1 MQQETSATIRWGEWI
16 GEGWQMFAERWQ
28 VWVLQMLIVFLIFA
42 VPIVPFYLMMFAA
55 QLNTAPGEV
64 PEFPALFFP
73 LMFAVILIS
82 TLGGAFLLSGLYKT
96 AFKQL
101 RGEPISVGDLFSGG
115 DVFLRVLGAMIV
127 VSLLSTVGFILCIL
141 PYFVVIGLLH
151 FTIPLI
157 VERNL
162 GIGEAL
168 NASVNATRT
177 NWFMTTIFVFVLY
190 LLGSVGVYACGIGAF
205 VSYPLLFTVTAI
217 AYRDVFGVAGARRF
231 SVNQQQYST
240 NYSGPSWAS
249 SGSTPPPTPP
259 QFGYTPDQQPTLT
272 ICPSCGTSIARASRF
287 CNKCGNSLSAG

>member
-28 VWVLQMLIVFLIFA
+28 VWVLQILILFLLFA
-42 VPIVPFYLMMFAA
+42 VPIVPFYLMMFAM

-101 RGEPISVGDLFSGG
+101 RGEAISASDLFSGG
-115 DVFLRVLGAMIV
+115 DVFLRVLGAMVAI
-127 VSLLSTVGFILCIL
+127 SLLSTVGMILCIF
-141 PYFVVIGLLH
+141 PYFIVIGLLH

-168 NASVNATRT
+168 SASVNATKA
-177 NWFMTTIFVFVLY
+177 NWFMTTVFVFVVY
-190 LLGSVGVYACGIGAF
+190 LLGSVGVYACGVGAF
-205 VSYPLLFTVTAI
+205 ET
-217 AYRDVFGVAGARRF
+217 RRK
-231 SVNQQQYST
+231 T
-240 NYSGPSWAS
+240 
-249 SGSTPPPTPP
+249 T
-259 QFGYTPDQQPTLT
+259 
-272 ICPSCGTSIARASRF
+272 
-287 CNKCGNSLSAG
+287 